1 MGFGFRN
8 YPEKDNMDE
17 LAQQVLRE
25 VGPGKMSDGAYDT
38 AWLAR
43 LGDLD
48 RELSNRA
55 MAWLS
60 ENQLPDGSW
69 GAAEPFYYHDRVIST
84 LAAMITLARSG
95 RRVRDKLQIERG
107 LLALEK
113 IIEGANEGL
122 PADPNG
128 ATVGFEMIVPTLIA
142 EAEQLGIIK
151 QQGETLLGQFGQL
164 RKKKLSL
171 LKGKMINRNIT
182 AAFSAEMAGMDGQQL
197 LDIENL
203 QERNGSVG
211 NSPSATAYYALYVN
225 EGDAKALN
233 YLRNIADHRGGVPDL
248 FPFDVFETSWVL
260 WNFSLVDNWDD
271 QTEIMFR
278 PMIDFLKKGW
288 HRGKGIGLS
297 SGYSIPDGD
306 DTSFVYDLLAR
317 FGEPSDIE
325 TVLTF
330 EENDH
335 FRTYH
340 LEANSSN
347 SVNIH
352 ALGALRKAEIEVDSR
367 SVQKILNYLKDSRIA
382 DAYWLDKWN
391 LTPFYTTAH
400 AIIAC
405 AGFADDI
412 VTPSVQW
419 ILDNQNK
426 DGSWGIRFPTAEE
439 TAYCIQALH
448 TWSQYGGAIP
458 KDSIKR
464 ARIWLKDHIGPPYPP
479 LWIGKGLYSPELVVR
494 SAIVSA
500 LLLAEEA

>member
-1 MGFGFRN
+1 
-8 YPEKDNMDE
+8 
-17 LAQQVLRE
+17 V
-25 VGPGKMSDGAYDT
+25 
-38 AWLAR
+38 
-43 LGDLD
+43 
-48 RELSNRA
+48 
-55 MAWLS
+55 
-60 ENQLPDGSW
+60 
-69 GAAEPFYYHDRVIST
+69 
-84 LAAMITLARSG
+84 
-95 RRVRDKLQIERG
+95 ERG

-113 IIEGANEGL
+113 IIEGANVGL
-122 PADPNG
+122 PADSNG

-142 EAEQLGIIK
+142 EAEQLGIIQ
-151 QQGETLLGQFGQL
+151 QQGETLLGQLGHL

-171 LKGKMINRNIT
+171 LKGKMINRSIT

-203 QERNGSVG
+203 QESNGSVG
-211 NSPSATAYYALYVN
+211 HSPSATAYYASYVN
-225 EGDAKALN
+225 EGDTKALN
-233 YLRNIADHRGGVPDL
+233 YLRNMTDHRGGVPDL
-248 FPFDVFETSWVL
+248 FPFDVFETGWVL

-271 QTEIMFR
+271 QTKIMFR
-278 PMIDFLKKGW
+278 SMIDFLKKGW
-288 HRGKGIGLS
+288 RSGKGIGLS
-297 SGYSIPDGD
+297 NGYSIPDGD
-306 DTSFVYDLLAR
+306 DTSFVYELLAR
-317 FGEPSDIE
+317 FGKPSDIE

-352 ALGALRKAEIEVDSR
+352 ALGALRKAEVEVGSH
-367 SVQKILNYLKDSRIA
+367 SVQKILNYLKKSRVA
-382 DAYWLDKWN
+382 NAYWLDKWN

-426 DGSWGIRFPTAEE
+426 NGSWGIQFPTAEE
-439 TAYCIQALH
+439 TAYCIQALNI
-448 TWSQYGGAIP
+448 WNQNEGRVP

-464 ARIWLKDHIGPPYPP
+464 ARTWLKDHVEPPYPP

-494 SAIVSA
+494 SAIISA